1 MTAELYKVMK
11 LTPEAGAQFPTFYFQ
26 DKTANKKI
34 NKYLKQIFELTTTDI
49 EIYLGPLMIS

>member
-1 MTAELYKVMK
+1 MK